1 MCSNS
6 KFSISASKFMTN
18 FKNPQVPQGLR
29 SKRCRRSEKTT
40 SQTDKKLPTL
50 MGLSDAFGNE
60 RPLGAR

>member
-1 MCSNS
+1 
-6 KFSISASKFMTN
+6 MTN